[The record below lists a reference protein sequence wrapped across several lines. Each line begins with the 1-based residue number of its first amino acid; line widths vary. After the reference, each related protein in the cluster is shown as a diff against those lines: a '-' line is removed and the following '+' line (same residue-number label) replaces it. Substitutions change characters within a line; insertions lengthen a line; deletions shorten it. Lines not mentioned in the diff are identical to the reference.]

1 MRKLRSKEVKP
12 ADYVRHVTVPGV
24 VEYHKGFGTKARLY
38 AYLCMFAAILLLGAL
53 VAVLAFNIDSHVHEN
68 YVLLGLVAAALAGVY
83 MLLRYQKILRSGI
96 APNMVSI
103 DTNNQILTVGTEDDK
118 LVFKFNEVQ
127 EILVHSKKFRSRVSS
142 ALPTRFSY
150 CIVLW
155 TTDDIYLPLMEPLW
169 EIDAPVRVE
178 HEQIARDIAQEMR
191 DLIRQTMIIS
201 KSRHPVPAK
210 KGHVVKHHQV

>member
-24 VEYHKGFGTKARLY
+24 VEYHKGFGSQARLY
-38 AYLCMFAAILLLGAL
+38 AYLCILAAVLLLGAL
-53 VAVLAFNIDSHVHEN
+53 AAVVIFNIDSHLHEN
-68 YVLLGLVAAALAGVY
+68 YVLLGLVAATLAGVY
-83 MLLRYQKILRSGI
+83 MLFRYQKILQSGI
-96 APNMVSI
+96 APNIVSI
-103 DTNNQILTVGTEDDK
+103 DTNKQILTVGTDDDQ
-118 LVFKFNEVQ
+118 LLFKFDEIQ

-191 DLIRQTMIIS
+191 DLIRQTMIIN
-201 KSRHPVPAK
+201 KSRRPLPAK
-210 KGHVVKHHQV
+210 KGHVAKHH

>member
-1 MRKLRSKEVKP
+1 MLGS
-12 ADYVRHVTVPGV
+12 
-24 VEYHKGFGTKARLY
+24 
-38 AYLCMFAAILLLGAL
+38 ILLLGAL
-53 VAVLAFNIDSHVHEN
+53 AAVLVFNVDSHVYEN
-68 YVLLGLVAAALAGVY
+68 YVLLGLVAATLAGVF
-83 MLLRYQKILRSGI
+83 MLYRYQKILRSGI

-103 DTNNQILTVGTEDDK
+103 NTNDQILTVGTDDDK
-118 LVFKFNEVQ
+118 LVFKFDEVQ
-127 EILVHSKKFRSRVSS
+127 EILVHSKKFRSRVSA

-169 EIDAPVRVE
+169 EIDAPVRAE

-201 KSRHPVPAK
+201 KSRRPVPEK
-210 KGHVVKHHQV
+210 KGRVAQEH